1 MGIVTSSSD
10 MNSARESG
18 RIVRKVLAEL
28 AQFIKPGVTTA
39 DIDALGREII
49 EKEGAV
55 PSFLNY
61 NGYPAAVCVS
71 INREVVHGIPS
82 ALRQVRDGDI
92 VGIDVGAY
100 KDGYHGDAA
109 DTVMVGD
116 VPPEARKLVEVT
128 YEARDRGIAAA
139 VSGNTVGDIGHAVQS
154 HVESFGFTVVH
165 QLVGHGIGR
174 KLHESPQVPNYGRS
188 GRGQKLKNGLLL
200 AIEPMVNLGRRE
212 TRLMPDGWTVVTKD
226 RNLSAQWEHTIL
238 VTEDSFE
245 VLTLGASGQI

>member
-1 MGIVTSSSD
+1 MGIVTS
-10 MNSARESG
+10 NRARESARESG
-18 RIVRKVLAEL
+18 RIVRLVLTEL

-49 EKEGAV
+49 RREGAV

-82 ALRQVRDGDI
+82 ALRRVREGDI

-100 KDGYHGDAA
+100 KNGYHGDAA
-109 DTVMVGD
+109 DTVMVGE
-116 VPPEARKLVEVT
+116 VAPEARKLVEVT

-139 VSGNTVGDIGHAVQS
+139 VVGNTVGDIGHAVQTY
-154 HVESFGFTVVH
+154 VEAAGFSVVH

-174 KLHESPQVPNYGRS
+174 KLHESPQVPNYGKQ
-188 GRGQKLKNGLLL
+188 GTGQKLKNGLML
-200 AIEPMVNLGRRE
+200 AIEPMVNQGVAEVRFLS
-212 TRLMPDGWTVVTKD
+212 DGWTVVTAD
-226 RNLSAQWEHTIL
+226 GMLSAHAENTIM
-238 VTEDSFE
+238 VNGNNPEI
-245 VLTLGASGQI
+245 LTA